1 MRTIASILIDAAT
14 VLADAGVT
22 EARREASSLLA
33 FVLGRD
39 RTFTIAHPE
48 YVLSTEE
55 EQQYADVIARRA
67 RREPFQY
74 ITGRQEFYGL
84 DFIVTPD
91 VLIPRPE
98 TEMVVEHAVE
108 LLGGRDVR
116 FCEVGVGSG
125 CISIAVLK
133 QLPSSTAIGLDLSE
147 AAIEVARRNARMH
160 AVDVRLKL
168 RLSDV
173 FSALDHEK
181 FDLIASNPP
190 YIPLREFDSIQSEV
204 RDFEPRV
211 ALTDEADGLSVI
223 RRIIAGSSNFL
234 MPGGQ
239 LLMEIGFQEAEAV
252 RDLLS
257 RGPWT
262 NTRIADDLQ
271 GIPRCVI
278 TEYSGI

>member
-1 MRTIASILIDAAT
+1 MRTIAEILIDAAS
-14 VLADAGVT
+14 VLAEGGVA
-22 EARREASSLLA
+22 EPRREASSLLA

-39 RTFTIAHPE
+39 RTFMIAHPE
-48 YVLSTEE
+48 YVPSTEE
-55 EQQYADVIARRA
+55 EQRFAVVLARRA
-67 RREPFQY
+67 RREPLQY

-84 DFIVTPD
+84 DFTVTHD

-108 LLGGRDVR
+108 LLGYKKAT
-116 FCEVGVGSG
+116 FCEIGVGSG
-125 CISIAVLK
+125 CISVSILK
-133 QLPSSTAIGLDLSE
+133 QAPLSTAVGLDISE
-147 AAIEVARRNARMH
+147 AAIEVARRNAQMH
-160 AVDVRLKL
+160 GVDGRLVL

-173 FSALDHEK
+173 FSALTDEK

-190 YIPLREFDSIQSEV
+190 YIPLREFESVQAEV
-204 RDFEPRV
+204 RDFEPRI
-211 ALTDEADGLSVI
+211 ALTDEDDGLSVI
-223 RRIIAGSSNFL
+223 RRIISESPKFL
-234 MPGGQ
+234 KHGGW
-239 LLMEIGFQEAEAV
+239 LLMEIGFQEADAV

-257 RGPWT
+257 RGPWM